1 MRARADA
8 PEQALPRANATSGP
22 PARGP
27 RHTENEHSLLLTA
40 RFPSSNLLAR
50 SPAMARPRTFEID
63 EALDSAIE
71 VFWDH
76 GYEATS
82 MADLMEAMGL
92 QKGSIYKAWK
102 DKRTLF
108 LAALRRYLD
117 QGYTG
122 LQALAQGEPQAAL
135 AALFEHFTTACTQSK
150 RGCFAM
156 NTTVELG
163 PHDVRAVKL
172 LAANHARVIDLFAD
186 VIRRGQEARVFR
198 TDRRAKDLAQF
209 VFLVITGMLTRSRET
224 I

>member
-1 MRARADA
+1 
-8 PEQALPRANATSGP
+8 
-22 PARGP
+22 
-27 RHTENEHSLLLTA
+27 
-40 RFPSSNLLAR
+40 
-50 SPAMARPRTFEID
+50 MARPRSFEID

-71 VFWDH
+71 LFWDR

-102 DKRTLF
+102 DKRALF

-117 QGYTG
+117 QGYQG
-122 LQALAQGEPQAAL
+122 LQALATGEPRAAL
-135 AALFEHFTTACTQSK
+135 AALFEHFKTACTRSK

-163 PHDVRAVKL
+163 PHDARVVKL
-172 LAANHARVIDLFAD
+172 LAAHHARVVELFAD
-186 VIRRGQEARVFR
+186 VIRRGQDAGVFR
-198 TDRRAKDLAQF
+198 TDRRARDLAQF

-224 I
+224 LSTDEARRAADLALDTLR